1 MVFKG
6 VICMSKSKKIVA
18 SICAVCTCIATA
30 VTGTFLR
37 KSLKQ
42 AGTKGEEMDV

>member
-30 VTGTFLR
+30 VTGAFLH
-37 KSLKQ
+37 KKFKAS
-42 AGTKGEEMDV
+42 GN